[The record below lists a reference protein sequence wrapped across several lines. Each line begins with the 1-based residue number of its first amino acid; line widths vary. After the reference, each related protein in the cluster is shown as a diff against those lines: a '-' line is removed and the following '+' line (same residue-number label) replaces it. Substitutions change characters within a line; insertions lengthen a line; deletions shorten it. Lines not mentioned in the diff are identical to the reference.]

1 LGDAH
6 LLKGKEFDVILA
18 NINLNILLA
27 DMETYSKSLNP
38 GGTILFSGILSTDI
52 ETLKNKIEQTGLI
65 YTKHKTRNDWAMVG
79 CVKK

>member
-1 LGDAH
+1 MD
-6 LLKGKEFDVILA
+6 
-18 NINLNILLA
+18 
-27 DMETYSKSLNP
+27 TYEKSLKP